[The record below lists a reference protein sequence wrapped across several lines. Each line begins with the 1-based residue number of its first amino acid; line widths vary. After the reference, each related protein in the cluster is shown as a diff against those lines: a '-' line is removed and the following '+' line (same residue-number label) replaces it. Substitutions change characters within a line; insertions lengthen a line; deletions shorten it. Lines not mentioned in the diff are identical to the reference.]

1 MLDLSSLGLEGLRQG
16 GACLGN
22 GAPLNNSNLV
32 DSNSD
37 GILDL
42 NANFQVLQASISRG
56 DNEACLT
63 GDFRRVEGRFGPASF
78 EARDHLNV
86 K

>member
-1 MLDLSSLGLEGLRQG
+1 MELEGLNQG
-16 GACLGN
+16 GVCAKN
-22 GAPLNNSNLV
+22 GAPLNSSSLT
-32 DSNSD
+32 DTNSD

-42 NANFQVLQASISRG
+42 NANFQVLQASISPG

-63 GDFRRVEGRFGPASF
+63 GTFRRIEGRFGPASF